1 MIGNKNLAKVWNL
14 RKVRATFPPIS
25 TRSLMLCK
33 RDNSV
38 MKTLELTQATDLL
51 EEYARRAQ
59 KEPIILTDGGKPVA
73 ALVSIGN
80 ADRET
85 IALSTNRQ
93 FVELIQRSRERH
105 EAEVGISSAEMR
117 KRLKAKRTT
126 RSK

>member
-1 MIGNKNLAKVWNL
+1 
-14 RKVRATFPPIS
+14 
-25 TRSLMLCK
+25 
-33 RDNSV
+33 

-117 KRLKAKRTT
+117 KRLKAKITT